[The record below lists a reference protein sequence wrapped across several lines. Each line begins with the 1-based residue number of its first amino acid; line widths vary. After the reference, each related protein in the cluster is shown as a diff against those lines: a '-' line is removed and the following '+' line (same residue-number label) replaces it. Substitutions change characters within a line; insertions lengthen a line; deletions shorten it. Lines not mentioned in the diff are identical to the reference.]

1 MGILMW
7 QIQTITKRNITIT
20 TYVERHPHACVT
32 MSPMKRRLEPNQ
44 GEGTRERGYHGQGRR
59 SKSPTFFLHA
69 THCAPMFHRPCV
81 FFVPQNHIY
90 CVALESRRLPKLH
103 PQFFAPKRL
112 ATTSS
117 PDHHA
122 PGIIS
127 TCPPPDLHP
136 PLHSQHF
143 RSRFDWIA
151 LASEIEVPIC
161 VGGEF

>member
-1 MGILMW
+1 MG
-7 QIQTITKRNITIT
+7 KAAEARA
-20 TYVERHPHACVT
+20 RP
-32 MSPMKRRLEPNQ
+32 S
-44 GEGTRERGYHGQGRR
+44 
-59 SKSPTFFLHA
+59 FLHA
-69 THCAPMFHRPCV
+69 TQCAPTFYRPCV

-103 PQFFAPKRL
+103 PQFFAPKRF

-143 RSRFDWIA
+143 RSCFDWIA

-161 VGGEF
+161 FFVGGGSFKALGRRVVGSISCLDLRSVRFRRVKV